1 MQIKQVSDPA
11 FCQYGKILK
20 QDFSAFLEALNEHT
34 PRPDD
39 SVIYV
44 PSDSVLEGQPAFQ
57 ILRDCVYGGMP
68 IQIGYCNGSNRKLNC
83 LEYHRGSE
91 VNIAADSVV
100 LLLTGLQKVH
110 SNCLDT
116 KEIEAFLVPKGTA
129 VLLYETTLHYAPCN
143 EPGGDGFRVAIVLP
157 RGTNEEK
164 PAAAG
169 GSEEDRLLWARN
181 KWLIAHPDSGE
192 AKQGAFV
199 GLSGENTEIQ

>member
-1 MQIKQVSDPA
+1 MQIKQISDPA
-11 FCQYGKILK
+11 FCQYGKILG
-20 QDFSAFLEALNEHT
+20 QDFSTLLEALNEHT

-44 PSDSVLEGQPAFQ
+44 PSDPVLERQPAFQ

-68 IQIGYCNGSNRKLNC
+68 IQIGYCNGSNQKLNC

-91 VNIAADSVV
+91 VNVASDNIV
-100 LLLTGLQKVH
+100 LLLAGLQKVR
-110 SNCLDT
+110 NNLLDT
-116 KEIEAFLVPKGTA
+116 QKIEAFFVPKGTA

-157 RGTNEEK
+157 RGTNGEK
-164 PAAAG
+164 PAAVS
-169 GSEEDRLLWARN
+169 GSEEDRLLWACN

-192 AKQGAFV
+192 AKQGAFA
-199 GLSGENTEIQ
+199 GLSGENIEIQ